1 MDPPAVGRHGTTVD
15 LEPGYRVKTSF
26 RECQNARVS
35 RTGTLRALL
44 IATAVAGV
52 SLAHLVVGEAAGSLP
67 GLIVGI
73 AVGLGCLRL
82 GLLTRSS
89 GARVLSAFA
98 IAAVALV
105 PLIAYL
111 AQEAAERESGIE
123 AAHVEPSLLAAI
135 LAQAPLV
142 ILALIALRLLV
153 AAVRTVVRVLGCR
166 PAQPTR
172 RSQASLGPTTPG
184 SQLRPLIA
192 LVSSNGQR
200 APPFNHRRFRLAPLS

>member
-135 LAQAPLV
+135 LAQGTPV
-142 ILALIALRLLV
+142 ALPTKGT
-153 AAVRTVVRVLGCR
+153 VREARGLNSMR
-166 PAQPTR
+166 
-172 RSQASLGPTTPG
+172 
-184 SQLRPLIA
+184 
-192 LVSSNGQR
+192 
-200 APPFNHRRFRLAPLS
+200 